1 MNSLDLILPFPPS
14 ANRYWRV
21 FQGRVIKS
29 VEAREYQKRV
39 RLIALKHQQA
49 FKKERLRIEIECHPP
64 DKRARDLDNQ
74 LKILIDALEY
84 AEVFEND
91 SQIDEL
97 FIKRREPVNNG
108 LMKVK
113 ILTLSSQALNPL
125 NPTAS

>member
-39 RLIALKHQQA
+39 RLIALKHQHA
-49 FKKERLRIEIECHPP
+49 FKKERLRVEIECYPP

-74 LKILIDALEY
+74 LKILIDALEF
-84 AEVFEND
+84 AQVFEND

-97 FIKRREPVNNG
+97 FIKRCEPVTDG
-108 LMKVK
+108 LMKIK
-113 ILTLSSQALNPL
+113 ILTLSSQGLNPPSL
-125 NPTAS
+125 KAS